1 MSQMMQSE
9 PYVSLATRRKL
20 SDYSILVDGA
30 ALVSGIVLLNLSFFS
45 GALVTMSAGGIS
57 LVFAMVN
64 ELVSSVRTGI
74 TYTDTNGP
82 LPYVTREQDAHQFW
96 LYFGL
101 RILIVFFAVAIPASV
116 LTVWYWW
123 VLT

>member
-1 MSQMMQSE
+1 MPRFRS
-9 PYVSLATRRKL
+9 TT
-20 SDYSILVDGA
+20 
-30 ALVSGIVLLNLSFFS
+30 LLDESP
-45 GALVTMSAGGIS
+45 
-57 LVFAMVN
+57 
-64 ELVSSVRTGI
+64 
-74 TYTDTNGP
+74 P